1 MGKLKS
7 FRIILSSEE
16 PAYYPGDVVEG
27 QCEIQIAEGEFSI
40 KSLAITLRGY
50 TKVHWTESRNVG
62 ARLGPYTQHF
72 MAGSEYMKEKKILA
86 HPTMGADRV
95 TFREGLHTCPFSFT
109 IPSTGSLPSSFE
121 GKYGSIR
128 YWLRAELSRFRSRH
142 EKSDKTKKTIVF
154 LNPMNITLNE
164 YQEPVESAAEKSLCC
179 AFCTGGSVSITAQTD
194 KSGYSPGDTILISA
208 EFETLR
214 RGGCIP
220 PPLFTKDS
228 ITTPMSDRRCAQ
240 FSSSS
245 SKVGFSF
252 KQTTASA
259 LRLTVR

>member
-86 HPTMGADRV
+86 HPTMGKFGFPDSMLLLAFV
-95 TFREGLHTCPFSFT
+95 S
-109 IPSTGSLPSSFE
+109 
-121 GKYGSIR
+121 KYI
-128 YWLRAELSRFRSRH
+128 FH
-142 EKSDKTKKTIVF
+142 
-154 LNPMNITLNE
+154 MNI
-164 YQEPVESAAEKSLCC
+164 S
-179 AFCTGGSVSITAQTD
+179 
-194 KSGYSPGDTILISA
+194 
-208 EFETLR
+208 
-214 RGGCIP
+214 
-220 PPLFTKDS
+220 
-228 ITTPMSDRRCAQ
+228 
-240 FSSSS
+240 
-245 SKVGFSF
+245 
-252 KQTTASA
+252 
-259 LRLTVR
+259 